1 MMPTDE
7 NAIGDR
13 AGGGSAVDHGNNPP
27 GPGGM
32 DLSGGGHVPKVSQRL
47 TSMPVDPPRILRR
60 LRVLTNFSLPRFPRP
75 GAEAVHDHEA
85 AGEVDGGRAQA
96 VPGGAAVTR
105 PRLAPHTRYAR
116 ASSPGGARVDWA
128 GR

>member
-1 MMPTDE
+1 MPTDE

-13 AGGGSAVDHGNNPP
+13 AGGENAVDHGNNPR

-32 DLSGGGHVPKVSQRL
+32 DLSGDEHVPKVSQRL
-47 TSMPVDPPRILRR
+47 TNMPVDPPQILRR
-60 LRVLTNFSLPRFPRP
+60 LRVLINLSLPRFLRP

-105 PRLAPHTRYAR
+105 PCLATHTRYVR
-116 ASSPGGARVDWA
+116 VSSPGGARIDWA
-128 GR
+128 DR